1 MSFVYHL
8 YVMRLLFVYYSYG
21 MVCMVRYGTAEAL
34 GVIRVDLVREGVH
47 SRQTV
52 SRQAA
57 LSKYACV
64 GGGGQRDP

>member
-1 MSFVYHL
+1 
-8 YVMRLLFVYYSYG
+8 MRLLFVYYSYG